1 MARQVRV
8 FLVDDIDGSPDA
20 RTIEFSLGRDS
31 YTIDL
36 TEKNAA
42 KLESALAPFIEKAT
56 KAGRKAGAARK
67 PASRK
72 TDNNAV
78 REWARENGRK
88 VSDRGRI
95 PADVIAAYEAAH

>member
-36 TEKNAA
+36 TEKNIA
-42 KLESALAPFIEKAT
+42 KLETALAPFVEKAA
-56 KAGRKAGAARK
+56 KGSRKASARRPAAR
-67 PASRK
+67 RQ

-78 REWARENGRK
+78 RQWARENGRK

-95 PADVIAAYEAAH
+95 PADVVAAYEAAH